1 MIENTTVHF
10 PGQKTRGQ
18 WVPWSTHRRLKT
30 YGSHRHTEYSLI
42 CGIDSVSKVRKDFF
56 VVVSCLEFL

>member
-10 PGQKTRGQ
+10 PEQKTRGQ
-18 WVPWSTHRRLKT
+18 WVPWSTHKRLKT
-30 YGSHRHTEYSLI
+30 HSSHWHTEWGLF
-42 CGIDSVSKVRKDFF
+42 CAIDSVTKVRKDF